1 MFWARTR
8 PGQIRYNLISLR
20 IAVIN
25 EFGQTNPS
33 MAKHEIV
40 TVPGGIDTR
49 LGTKLRQEV
58 TFGDEFIRTVKEL
71 RVA

>member
-1 MFWARTR
+1 M
-8 PGQIRYNLISLR
+8 
-20 IAVIN
+20 IN

-40 TVPGGIDTR
+40 TIRGGIDTR